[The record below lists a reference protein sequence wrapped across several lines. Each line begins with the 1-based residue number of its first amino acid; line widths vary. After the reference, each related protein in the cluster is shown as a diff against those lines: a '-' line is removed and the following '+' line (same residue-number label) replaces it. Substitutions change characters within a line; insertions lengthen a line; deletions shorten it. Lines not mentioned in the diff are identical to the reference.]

1 MPGKKLDKES
11 IMKKPSKA
19 QKEKAQARRA
29 ALRELW
35 GKVSEMTP
43 QERAAMVENIGTVT
57 TCEGHPLTVNNAVLL
72 LFQRDDVS
80 VIGGY
85 KQWKAQGRQV
95 RKGEHSLGIWIPSFK
110 KKEDNQDPTGPDY
123 FIFGNVFDITQT
135 DPITA

>member
-1 MPGKKLDKES
+1 
-11 IMKKPSKA
+11 MKKTSKA
-19 QKEKAQARRA
+19 QNEKAQARRE
-29 ALRELW
+29 ALKELW

-43 QERAAMVENIGTVT
+43 AERAAMVEKVGTVT

-72 LFQRDDVS
+72 LFQRGDVS

-85 KQWKAQGRQV
+85 RQWQAQGRQV

-110 KKEDNQDPTGPDY
+110 KTEEDESNRPDY

-135 DPITA
+135 DPIAA